1 MEIGTI
7 IWVIV
12 AVILVWLVL
21 DLLVAGGGMTGG
33 MMAGM
38 GGMMASPIGWG
49 LVLILVVIGLLL
61 YGLS

>member
-1 MEIGTI
+1 MELGTI

-38 GGMMASPIGWG
+38 GGMMGSPIGWG
-49 LVLILVVIGLLL
+49 LVLVLVAIGLLL